1 MFQEHY
7 ALPIDK
13 TGWQTSDRRGEAVFN
28 WDYDMHRERLLRLYS
43 QGKRRQWDAQV
54 RIDWSLPAYAS
65 SPEVDD
71 AIGLA
76 GSNLWTRL
84 SESTREEV
92 RLHLMAWQFSQ
103 FLHGE
108 QGALICASKIVQT
121 VPQMDAKFYAATQVM
136 DEARHVEVYSTYL
149 DTLKVAYPINQ
160 HLKSL
165 LDDVLSDNRWD
176 ITFLGMQVLI
186 EGLALAAFG
195 LVRNNTSIDLVR
207 DLTAYVMADEAR
219 HVAFGRV
226 ALRDLYPQLSE
237 RERAEREEFCA
248 EACLVMRD
256 RFLAQEVW
264 EHFGFDVQECNE
276 HLNQS
281 ESQKIFRSL
290 LFHRIVPTIK
300 DIGLWSPKMRDTF
313 AKMGVLEFADADLGS
328 IEAEDNAFADH
339 IDELRRSQVAATIA
353 LGDDS

>member
-1 MFQEHY
+1 MFEEHY

-13 TGWQTSDRRGEAVFN
+13 TQWNTADKSGSAVFT
-28 WDYDMHRERLLRLYS
+28 WSYDTERERLLRLYS
-43 QGKRRQWDAQV
+43 QGKRRQWDAQI

-65 SPEVDD
+65 SPEVDS

-76 GSNLWTRL
+76 GSQLWSKL
-84 SESTREEV
+84 SEDEREQV
-92 RLHLMAWQFSQ
+92 RLHLLAWQFSQ

-121 VPQMDAKFYAATQVM
+121 VPEIDAKFYAATQVM

-149 DTLKVAYPINQ
+149 DTLAIAYPINAS
-160 HLKSL
+160 LKSL
-165 LDDVLSDNRWD
+165 LNDVLSDTRWD

-195 LVRNNTSIDLVR
+195 LVRNNTSIELVR
-207 DLTAYVMADEAR
+207 NLTAYVMQDEAR

-226 ALRDLYPQLSE
+226 ALRDYYPQLTE
-237 RERAEREEFCA
+237 HERAEREEFCA

-256 RFLAQEVW
+256 RFLAQDVW
-264 EHFGFDVQECNE
+264 ERFGFDVQACTE
-276 HLNQS
+276 HLNNS
-281 ESQKIFRSL
+281 ESQQLFRGL
-290 LFHRIVPTIK
+290 LFQRIVPTIR

-313 AKMGVLEFADADLGS
+313 ASMGVMGFADTDLDA
-328 IEAEDNAFADH
+328 IEAEDDAIAEGIDGLRKAQVNDTIQAGAD
-339 IDELRRSQVAATIA
+339 
-353 LGDDS
+353 